1 MAESAALEM
10 LRLESEVA
18 SGASFLSKIK
28 RSPSRKQ
35 KLQPSP
41 LANSSEDLRAQSGR
55 SHSNSISR
63 RTQPRPNLHR
73 APTAPAAPVSL
84 RSLQS
89 ELGRFDD
96 VLGGNAQAAVLV
108 PPPPEIHQ
116 SKSASATPTLA
127 EHPNMVDFQPAI
139 HMVPS
144 QSGNVPNPAS
154 VYQHI
159 QDMSNKRIAT
169 LDYIRKA

>member
-1 MAESAALEM
+1 MAESAAIDM
-10 LRLESEVA
+10 LRLEKEISP
-18 SGASFLSKIK
+18 GGFLSKIT

-35 KLQPSP
+35 KVQPSP
-41 LANSSEDLRAQSGR
+41 LANSSEDLYAQNNR
-55 SHSNSISR
+55 SHSGSISR
-63 RTQPRPNLHR
+63 RTQPRPGVLR

-96 VLGGNAQAAVLV
+96 VLGGNSQSAILV
-108 PPPPEIHQ
+108 PPPPAESSQ
-116 SKSASATPTLA
+116 SKSADATPTVP
-127 EHPNMVDFQPAI
+127 EHSNMADFQPVT
-139 HMVPS
+139 HMVPP
-144 QSGNVPNPAS
+144 QSTNIANPAS

-169 LDYIRKA
+169 LDYMRKA